1 MFQIYEEYN
10 IKINT
15 DIIIRDCYN
24 KDASYIL
31 FIYWTKVIK
40 VYIMIILIRKNIQ
53 RIVY

>member
-24 KDASYIL
+24 KDASYAR
-31 FIYWTKVIK
+31 FDDGN
-40 VYIMIILIRKNIQ
+40 IREEDP
-53 RIVY
+53 R